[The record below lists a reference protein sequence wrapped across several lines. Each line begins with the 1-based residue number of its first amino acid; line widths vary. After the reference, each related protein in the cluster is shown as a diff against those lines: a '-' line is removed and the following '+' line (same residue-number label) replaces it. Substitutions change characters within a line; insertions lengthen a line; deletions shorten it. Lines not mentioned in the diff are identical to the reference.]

1 MFIMEQILEHLP
13 AKRALDFIFT
23 GREFGADEALQIG
36 LVSHVVAPDNLD
48 STVGKFVATLCS
60 RDRRVVLA
68 CKSYLRAVAKMP
80 PEVRSAYALVEETQF
95 AVRDTE

>member
-1 MFIMEQILEHLP
+1 MGGLTT
-13 AKRALDFIFT
+13 AVALAQCGVEVGFHREAAGSVGSHAARRCA
-23 GREFGADEALQIG
+23 GRFRQHSGEI
-36 LVSHVVAPDNLD
+36 
-48 STVGKFVATLCS
+48 VATLCS

-80 PEVRSAYALVEETQF
+80 PEVRSAYALVEQTQF